1 MSGYFDLSHLVA
13 FVLGVLLAAFVKNL
27 VSSVKSKVGGA

>member
-13 FVLGVLLAAFVKNL
+13 FVLGVLLAAMVKSL
-27 VSSVKSKVGGA
+27 VSNLRSKVSGV